1 MKQLLAVCLLAFV
14 TSAYAER
21 PANPL
26 KGYLGI
32 QYGAMELSGDAVD
45 GDIDIDYGILRIGVR
60 VNENIAIE
68 GRLGTGN
75 DDDKSGGVK
84 YELESIGGVYGLYHF
99 RLNPDLSVYGI
110 LGWSA
115 AEVKG
120 SINTV
125 TGHLSDQEDD
135 DGLSYGAGVEF
146 YGISI
151 EAMRYLD
158 TSDITADAVAVG
170 YTYYFE

>member
-14 TSAYAER
+14 TTVHAKQ
-21 PANPL
+21 PINPL

-32 QYGAMELSGDAVD
+32 QYGALELSGDAVND
-45 GDIDIDYGILRIGVR
+45 DIDIDYGVIRIGVT

-75 DDDKSGGVK
+75 DDDRSGGVK

-99 RLNPDLSVYGI
+99 RMNPDVSVYGI

-115 AEVKG
+115 GEVKG
-120 SINTV
+120 SIDTPG
-125 TGHLSDQEDD
+125 GHLSDQEDE
-135 DGLSYGAGVEF
+135 DGLSYGAGVELF
-146 YGISI
+146 GVSI

-158 TSDITADAVAVG
+158 TSEITADAVAVG

>member
-14 TSAYAER
+14 TTVHAKQ
-21 PANPL
+21 PVNPL
-26 KGYLGI
+26 KTYLGI
-32 QYGAMELSGDAVD
+32 QYGALELSGDVVND
-45 GDIDIDYGILRIGVR
+45 DIDIDYGVIRIGVT

-75 DDDKSGGVK
+75 DDDRSGGVK

-99 RLNPDLSVYGI
+99 RMNPDLSVYGI

-120 SINTV
+120 SIDTPG
-125 TGHLSDQEDD
+125 GHVSDQDND
-135 DGLSYGAGVEF
+135 RGLSYGAGVELF
-146 YGISI
+146 GVSI

-158 TSDITADAVAVG
+158 TSEITADAVAVG
-170 YTYYFE
+170 YT